1 VRVTWTEIEETC
13 RGPQP
18 QRREMPEQR
27 ARKPAPERDCAR
39 KPEREQR
46 RRVVDFPT
54 GADHDNHGNEID
66 PVGDAHPYRMYDRT
80 RRGGRRQ
87 DLIVGGLDRHNAAL
101 VAVFVTWFLAQLL
114 QAIAGD
120 L

>member
-1 VRVTWTEIEETC
+1 
-13 RGPQP
+13 
-18 QRREMPEQR
+18 
-27 ARKPAPERDCAR
+27 
-39 KPEREQR
+39 
-46 RRVVDFPT
+46 
-54 GADHDNHGNEID
+54 
-66 PVGDAHPYRMYDRT
+66 MYDRT

-114 QAIAGD
+114 QAIGGD